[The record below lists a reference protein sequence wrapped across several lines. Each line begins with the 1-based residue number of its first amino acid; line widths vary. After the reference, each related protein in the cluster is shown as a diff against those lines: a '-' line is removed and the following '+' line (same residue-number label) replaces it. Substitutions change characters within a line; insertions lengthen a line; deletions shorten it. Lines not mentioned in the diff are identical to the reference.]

1 MKLLPIAALSLW
13 LGACAARHEALEVRQ
28 FKLRD
33 QRTDYAEDPM
43 VRMEKQRHLRGAV
56 SLEERRQRL
65 GQYFTVLWKDESD
78 STTGPVEVLFEY
90 RQGASGSRIK
100 RQSRRFPA
108 GTTSGEALFQ
118 VTGDDYF
125 TGGRVV
131 SWQTTLRR
139 DQNIIASRRSY
150 LWR

>member
-1 MKLLPIAALSLW
+1 MSLW
-13 LGACAARHEALEVRQ
+13 LGACAARHETLEVRQ

-33 QRTDYAEDPM
+33 PQTDYTEDPM

-65 GQYFTVLWKDESD
+65 GQYFTVLWDDEST
-78 STTGPVEVLFEY
+78 SATGPVEVLFEY

-100 RQSRRFPA
+100 RQSRSFPA

-125 TGGRVV
+125 KGGRVV

-139 DQNIIASRRSY
+139 DQNVIASRRSY

>member
-65 GQYFTVLWKDESD
+65 GQYFTVLWKDESG

-90 RQGASGSRIK
+90 RQGASGSHVK

-125 TGGRVV
+125 KGGRVV

>member
-1 MKLLPIAALSLW
+1 MSLW
-13 LGACAARHEALEVRQ
+13 LGACAARHGALEVRQ

-33 QRTDYAEDPM
+33 QRTDYTEDPM

-65 GQYFTVLWKDESD
+65 GQYFTVLWHDESGTRGD
-78 STTGPVEVLFEY
+78 DPIEVLFEY
-90 RQGASGSRIK
+90 RQGASASRIK
-100 RQSRRFPA
+100 RQSRSFPA
-108 GTTSGEALFQ
+108 GTPAGEALFQ

-125 TGGRVV
+125 KGGRVV

-139 DQNIIASRRSY
+139 GQNVIASRRSY